1 MTELKDLTKKR
12 PFHIYTYNDIKNGKQ
27 SVIISGNDDQ
37 QVSLSINDT
46 CDIIDEL
53 EYIIRLAR
61 HSQSKQKEEL
71 PDLTPSA
78 QEDKTNA
85 KKVTATVE
93 SVQSLYRRTEKRVLI
108 SLVDNFGFYLTVEKA
123 RILANDIV
131 AAIEI
136 AATYNREH
144 TEVETIE

>member
-1 MTELKDLTKKR
+1 MIELKDLTEKR
-12 PFHIYTYNDIKNGKQ
+12 PFHIYTYNDLKNGKQ
-27 SVIISGNDDQ
+27 SVIIYGNDDQ

-46 CDIIDEL
+46 CDMIDEL
-53 EYIIRLAR
+53 EYVIRLAR

-71 PDLTPSA
+71 PDLTLSA
-78 QEDKTNA
+78 QEDKTDV

-93 SVQSLYRRTEKRVLI
+93 SVQSLCRRTEKRVLV

-123 RILANDIV
+123 QILANDII

-136 AATYNREH
+136 AAAYNREH
-144 TEVETIE
+144 TEVEALE